1 MTKTQAAEAIVRAF
15 PGYPSRTL
23 ARFAVDKD
31 PGLFRDVED
40 ARGIIRRLR
49 GVNGA
54 QYGARKDLTKPHGQT
69 TDGIYP
75 MPDPIEEAASTW
87 RVRKF
92 EFDECLLLAD
102 IHVPFHDK
110 VVLEAALAHGASRK
124 PDLILLDG
132 DIVDFYCASN
142 FDKDPRRRFRL
153 ATEIEHLKAF
163 LEHLRDRF
171 PEARIVYKEGN
182 HEERF
187 ARMVWKDCP
196 ELASVLTPDG
206 APCTDLRLI
215 LGLDDFG
222 IEHIGNKQ
230 PALLGK
236 HLYVLHGHEFR
247 APMTNPVNPARGLFL
262 RTKTNAICGDM
273 HQTSHHSE
281 AGMENIISCW
291 SLGCLCNLRPAFM
304 PLNKWNHGFAVV
316 ESHRGDW
323 SVENHK
329 IINGKVV

>member
-1 MTKTQAAEAIVRAF
+1 MTKTQAAEAIVRAY

-23 ARFAVDKD
+23 ARFAVEAT

-40 ARGIIRRLR
+40 ARKIIRTLR
-49 GVNGA
+49 GALGKA
-54 QYGARKDLTKPHGQT
+54 ARGARKDLRREHGSPS
-69 TDGIYP
+69 DGIYP
-75 MPDPIEEAASTW
+75 MPDPISDKTTEW
-87 RVRKF
+87 KVRKF
-92 EFDECLLLAD
+92 EFDECLLFSD
-102 IHVPFHDK
+102 VHVPFHDPA
-110 VVLEAALAHGASRK
+110 LEVALAYGRTRK
-124 PDLILLDG
+124 PDLIVLNG
-132 DIVDFYCASN
+132 DIVDFYNASF

-153 ATEIEHLKAF
+153 ATEVEYLKAL

-171 PEARIVYKEGN
+171 PKARIVYKEGN

-187 ARMVWKDCP
+187 ARMVWKDAP

-206 APCTDLRLI
+206 TPCTDLRLI
-215 LGLDDFG
+215 LGLDNFR

-230 PALLGK
+230 PILLGE

-281 AGMENIISCW
+281 AGMEHVISCW
-291 SLGCLCNLRPAFM
+291 SVGCLCNLRPSYM
-304 PLNKWNHGFAVV
+304 PLNKWNHGFAMIQ
-316 ESHRGDW
+316 SHRGNW